1 MGYRPANGQMLHLQ
15 HKEEHGRMGSQ
26 IVRARGLGRMLRTV
40 HSRHKRSQADI
51 ALVIL
56 LPQPPHCTDYRCG
69 TPCLASTIFFS
80 QMMNDL
86 VVFFFV
92 GLHN

>member
-1 MGYRPANGQMLHLQ
+1 
-15 HKEEHGRMGSQ
+15 
-26 IVRARGLGRMLRTV
+26 MLRTV
-40 HSRHKRSQADI
+40 HSRHERSQADI

-56 LPQPPHCTDYRCG
+56 LPQPPQCTEYRCG

-86 VVFFFV
+86 VSFFLWDSTTEDEYNV
-92 GLHN
+92 S